1 MTNMIKYLLQLSL
14 LSLILLNCK
23 ESSTDALEEVDG
35 FPEAFQHVWQ
45 DSYYAQEGILGGVY
59 FTQTSFFGW
68 NMGYDDSGQIRNCY
82 ETNLGG
88 VYVSHEGDEY
98 TLDLLGTI
106 DDGNTRDILII
117 NATDNELIIGVTYD
131 GNTVDTPYQ
140 KTLFSVDD
148 LTPICD

>member
-1 MTNMIKYLLQLSL
+1 MKYIY
-14 LSLILLNCK
+14 SLILLCFILFSCK
-23 ESSTDALEEVDG
+23 DTSTDAVEELDG

-45 DSYYAQEGILGGVY
+45 DSYYAQEGISGGIY
-59 FTQTSFFGW
+59 FTETSLFGW
-68 NMGYDDSGQIRNCY
+68 NMGYDNFGQIRNCY

-98 TLDLLGTI
+98 TLDLIDTI
-106 DDGNTRDILII
+106 DDGNTREILVIT
-117 NATDNELIIGVTYD
+117 ATDNELIIY
-131 GNTVDTPYQ
+131 GNTFAEPYQNQ

>member
-1 MTNMIKYLLQLSL
+1 MKYICVIMLLCF
-14 LSLILLNCK
+14 ILFSCK
-23 ESSTDALEEVDG
+23 DTSIDTIEEVDG

-45 DSYYAQEGILGGVY
+45 DSYYTQEGISGGNY
-59 FTQTSFFGW
+59 FTETSFFGW
-68 NMGYDDSGQIRNCY
+68 NMGYDDSVQIRNCY

-98 TLDLLGTI
+98 ILDLLGTI

-117 NATDNELIIGVTYD
+117 NATDNELIISATYD
-131 GNTVDTPYQ
+131 GNTIDTPYQ

>member
-1 MTNMIKYLLQLSL
+1 MLLCF
-14 LSLILLNCK
+14 ILFSCK
-23 ESSTDALEEVDG
+23 DTSTDTIEEVDG

-45 DSYYAQEGILGGVY
+45 DSYYTQEGISGGNY
-59 FTQTSFFGW
+59 FTETSFFGW
-68 NMGYDDSGQIRNCY
+68 NMGYDDSVQIRNCY

-98 TLDLLGTI
+98 ILDLLGTI

-117 NATDNELIIGVTYD
+117 NATDNELIISATYD
-131 GNTVDTPYQ
+131 GNTIDTPYQ

>member
-1 MTNMIKYLLQLSL
+1 MIKYLLQFSL

-23 ESSTDALEEVDG
+23 ESSTDALEEVNG
-35 FPEAFQHVWQ
+35 FPKAFQHVWQ
-45 DSYYAQEGILGGVY
+45 DSYYAQEGILGGIY

-98 TLDLLGTI
+98 TLDLVNTI
-106 DDGNTRDILII
+106 DDGNTREILVIT
-117 NATDNELIIGVTYD
+117 ATDNELIIY
-131 GNTVDTPYQ
+131 GNTVAEPYQNQ

>member
-1 MTNMIKYLLQLSL
+1 MKYIYSLTLLF
-14 LSLILLNCK
+14 LILFNCK
-23 ESSTDALEEVDG
+23 DTSTTDAIEEVDG

-45 DSYYAQEGILGGVY
+45 DSYYTQEGISGGIY
-59 FTQTSFFGW
+59 FTESSFFGW
-68 NMGYDDSGQIRNCY
+68 NTGYDNFGQIRNCY
-82 ETNLGG
+82 EINLGG

-98 TLDLLGTI
+98 TLDLIDTI
-106 DDGNTRDILII
+106 DDGNTREILVIT
-117 NATDNELIIGVTYD
+117 ATDNELIILFNND

>member
-1 MTNMIKYLLQLSL
+1 MKYTF
-14 LSLILLNCK
+14 SLILLYLILFSCK
-23 ESSTDALEEVDG
+23 DTSTNAIEEVDG

-45 DSYYAQEGILGGVY
+45 DSYYTQEGISGGNY
-59 FTQTSFFGW
+59 FTETSFFGW
-68 NMGYDDSGQIRNCY
+68 NMGYDDSVQIRNCY

-98 TLDLLGTI
+98 ILDLLGII

-117 NATDNELIIGVTYD
+117 NATDNELIISATYD
-131 GNTVDTPYQ
+131 GNTIDTPYQ

>member
-1 MTNMIKYLLQLSL
+1 MLLCF
-14 LSLILLNCK
+14 ILFSCK
-23 ESSTDALEEVDG
+23 DTSIDTIEEVDG

-45 DSYYAQEGILGGVY
+45 DSYYTQEGISGGNY
-59 FTQTSFFGW
+59 FTETSFFGW
-68 NMGYDDSGQIRNCY
+68 NMGYDDSVQIRNCY

-98 TLDLLGTI
+98 ILDLLGII

-117 NATDNELIIGVTYD
+117 NATDNELIISATYD
-131 GNTVDTPYQ
+131 GNTIDTPYQ

>member
-1 MTNMIKYLLQLSL
+1 MLLCF
-14 LSLILLNCK
+14 ILFSCK
-23 ESSTDALEEVDG
+23 DTSTDTIEEVDG

-45 DSYYAQEGILGGVY
+45 DSYYTQEGISGGNY
-59 FTQTSFFGW
+59 FTETSFFGW

-98 TLDLLGTI
+98 ILDLLGTI

-117 NATDNELIIGVTYD
+117 NATDNELIISATYD
-131 GNTVDTPYQ
+131 GNTIDTPYQ

>member
-1 MTNMIKYLLQLSL
+1 MINIIKYLLQLSL

-45 DSYYAQEGILGGVY
+45 DSYYAQEGILGGIY

-98 TLDLLGTI
+98 ILDLLGTI

>member
-1 MTNMIKYLLQLSL
+1 MKYICAIMLLCF
-14 LSLILLNCK
+14 ILFSCK
-23 ESSTDALEEVDG
+23 DTSTDTIEEVDG

-45 DSYYAQEGILGGVY
+45 DSYYTQEGISGGNY
-59 FTQTSFFGW
+59 FTETSFFGW

-98 TLDLLGTI
+98 ILDLLGTI
-106 DDGNTRDILII
+106 EDGNTRDILTI

>member
-1 MTNMIKYLLQLSL
+1 MKYICAIMLLCF
-14 LSLILLNCK
+14 ILFSCK
-23 ESSTDALEEVDG
+23 DTSTDTIEEVDG

-45 DSYYAQEGILGGVY
+45 DSYYTQEGISGGNY
-59 FTQTSFFGW
+59 FTETSFFGW

-98 TLDLLGTI
+98 ILDLLGTI

-117 NATDNELIIGVTYD
+117 NATDNELIISATYD
-131 GNTVDTPYQ
+131 GNTIDTPYQ

>member
-1 MTNMIKYLLQLSL
+1 MKYICAIMLLCF
-14 LSLILLNCK
+14 ILFSCK
-23 ESSTDALEEVDG
+23 DTSTDTIEEVDG

-45 DSYYAQEGILGGVY
+45 DSYYTQEGISGGNY
-59 FTQTSFFGW
+59 FTETSFFGW

-82 ETNLGG
+82 ETYLGG

-98 TLDLLGTI
+98 TLDLIDTI
-106 DDGNTRDILII
+106 DDGNTREILVIT
-117 NATDNELIIGVTYD
+117 ATDNELIISATYD

>member
-1 MTNMIKYLLQLSL
+1 MRYIYSLTLLF
-14 LSLILLNCK
+14 LILFNCK
-23 ESSTDALEEVDG
+23 DTSTDAIEEVDG

-45 DSYYAQEGILGGVY
+45 DSYYTQEGISGGIY
-59 FTQTSFFGW
+59 FTETSFFGW
-68 NMGYDDSGQIRNCY
+68 NMSYDNFGQIRNCY
-82 ETNLGG
+82 EINLGG

-98 TLDLLGTI
+98 TLDLIDTI
-106 DDGNTRDILII
+106 DDGNTREILVIT
-117 NATDNELIIGVTYD
+117 ATDNELIILFNND

>member
-1 MTNMIKYLLQLSL
+1 MLLCF
-14 LSLILLNCK
+14 ILFSCK
-23 ESSTDALEEVDG
+23 DTSIDTIEEVDG

-45 DSYYAQEGILGGVY
+45 DFYYTQEGISGGIY
-59 FTQTSFFGW
+59 FTETSFFGW

-98 TLDLLGTI
+98 ILDLLGTI

-117 NATDNELIIGVTYD
+117 NATDNELIISATYD
-131 GNTVDTPYQ
+131 GNTIDIPYQ